1 MAFSTFRIGI
11 LTRVVVIS
19 MTTFLLVYLISF
31 NEKYVSAVI
40 VAGAIIIEII
50 ELFRFATVTNK
61 KITKFLES
69 IRYSDFSSS
78 FSYDN
83 KLGGSFKELNKA
95 FNSVAD
101 AFRKERAEKEEHL
114 NYLNTVVQHV
124 TTGLLSFD
132 VDGKVGLINSAARRF
147 LNMPQ
152 LRNISEI
159 LVVNVTLYKKLK
171 QMVPGEKALIRVNG
185 EINLSIHATELKL
198 RGHSYK
204 LMALQNIHS
213 ELESK
218 EVEAWQNLT
227 RVLRHE
233 IMNSITPIAS
243 LTGTLNEILAEDL
256 KPSGKDTFE
265 LSDETLSDLEEGL
278 QTIENRSKGLVT
290 FVDAYRDYTSIPKPK
305 FGLIKIDELFDHITQ
320 LLKRE
325 FVEIGIDFHVNIHFK
340 DLEITADR
348 ELIEMVMINLLKN
361 AKEATRECEEAKI
374 ELVARIDGDQRVLF
388 DVKDNG
394 PGIIPEAQERIFI
407 PFYTT
412 KKSGSGIGLALSR
425 QIMQLHHGTLSVK
438 SEPDLYTIFTMK
450 FHN

>member
-1 MAFSTFRIGI
+1 MGFSTFQVGI
-11 LTRVVVIS
+11 LFRVIVIS
-19 MTTFLLVYLISF
+19 VTTFLFVYLISF

-40 VAGAIIIEII
+40 VAGAILIEII
-50 ELFRFATVTNK
+50 ELFRFSTVTNK

-83 KLGGSFKELNKA
+83 KLGKSFKELNKA

-101 AFRKERAEKEEHL
+101 AFRKERADKEEHL

-132 VDGKVGLINSAARRF
+132 GEGKVGLINSAARRF

-159 LVVNVTLYKKLK
+159 LGVNVTLYKKLK
-171 QMVPGEKALIRVNG
+171 QMSPGEKALIRVSS
-185 EINLSIHATELKL
+185 EANLAIHSTELKL

-204 LMALQNIHS
+204 LIAMQNIHS

-243 LTGTLNEILAEDL
+243 LTGTLNEILSEDL
-256 KPSGKDTFE
+256 KPLGKDAFE
-265 LSDETLSDLEEGL
+265 ISDESLSDLEEGL
-278 QTIENRSKGLVT
+278 QTIENRSKGLVK

-305 FGLIKIDELFDHITQ
+305 FGLIKIDELFDHICQ
-320 LLKRE
+320 LLKGE
-325 FVEIGIDFHVNIHFK
+325 FKEIGIDFHANILFNN
-340 DLEITADR
+340 LEITADR
-348 ELIEMVMINLLKN
+348 ELIEMVLINLLKN
-361 AKEATRECEEAKI
+361 AKEAIKETDEPKI
-374 ELVARIDGDQRVLF
+374 EMVARVDAEQRVLL

-394 PGIIPEAQERIFI
+394 PGIIPEAQQRIFI

-438 SEPDLYTIFTMK
+438 SEPDLYTIFTLK
-450 FHN
+450 F

>member
-1 MAFSTFRIGI
+1 M
-11 LTRVVVIS
+11 
-19 MTTFLLVYLISF
+19 
-31 NEKYVSAVI
+31 
-40 VAGAIIIEII
+40 AGAIIIEII

-83 KLGGSFKELNKA
+83 KLGVSFKELNKA
-95 FNSVAD
+95 FNNVAD

-132 VDGKVGLINSAARRF
+132 NDGNVGLINSAARRF

-171 QMVPGEKALIRVNG
+171 QMIPGEKALIRVNS
-185 EINLSIHATELKL
+185 ELNLSIHATELKL

-204 LMALQNIHS
+204 LIALQNIHS

-278 QTIENRSKGLVT
+278 QTIENRSKGLVK

-305 FGLIKIDELFDHITQ
+305 FGLIKIDELFEHISQ

-325 FVEIGIDFHVNIHFK
+325 FKEIGIDFHVNILFK

-348 ELIEMVMINLLKN
+348 ELIEMVLINLLKN
-361 AKEATRECEEAKI
+361 AKEAIKESEEPKI
-374 ELVARIDGDQRVLF
+374 ELVARIDGEQRVLF

-394 PGIIPEAQERIFI
+394 PGIIPEAQARIFI

-425 QIMQLHHGTLSVK
+425 QIMQMHHGTLSVK
-438 SEPDLYTIFTMK
+438 SEPDIYTIFTLK
-450 FHN
+450 F

>member
-1 MAFSTFRIGI
+1 MVFKSFRIGVLI
-11 LTRVVVIS
+11 RVIIISLTC
-19 MTTFLLVYLISF
+19 FLFVYLISY
-31 NEKYVSAVI
+31 NEKYVSAGI
-40 VAGAIIIEII
+40 VAAALIFEII
-50 ELFRFATVTNK
+50 ELFRYTTVTNK

-83 KLGGSFKELNKA
+83 SLGKSFKELNTA
-95 FNSVAD
+95 FNNVAD
-101 AFRKERAEKEEHL
+101 AFRNERAQKEEHL

-132 VDGKVGLINSAARRF
+132 VEGDVGLINSAAKRF
-147 LNMPQ
+147 LNTPT

-159 LVVNVTLYKKLK
+159 LGVNVTLYKKLK
-171 QMVPGEKALIRVNG
+171 QLAPGEKTLIRVSG
-185 EINLSIHATELKL
+185 DLNLAIHATELKL

-204 LMALQNIHS
+204 LVAIQNIHS

-256 KPSGKDTFE
+256 RPIGDDAYEIDSE
-265 LSDETLSDLEEGL
+265 SLSDLGEGL
-278 QTIENRSKGLVT
+278 RTIENRSKGLIK

-305 FGLIKIDELFDHITQ
+305 FGLIKIDELFDHISK
-320 LLKRE
+320 LLKGEFRE
-325 FVEIGIDFHVNIHFK
+325 LGIDFNINIRFDK
-340 DLEITADR
+340 LEITADR
-348 ELIEMVMINLLKN
+348 ELIEMVLINLLKN
-361 AKEATRECEEAKI
+361 SKEALLDSEDAKI
-374 ELVARIDGDQRVLF
+374 DLTASLDEDRHVILE
-388 DVKDNG
+388 VKDNG
-394 PGIIPEAQERIFI
+394 PGIIPEALDRIFI

-425 QIMQLHHGTLSVK
+425 QIMQLHQGTLSVK
-438 SEPDLYTIFTMK
+438 SEPNIFTIFSLR
-450 FHN
+450 F

>member
-1 MAFSTFRIGI
+1 MGYSRFRVGVLI
-11 LTRVVVIS
+11 RVIIIS
-19 MTTFLLVYLISF
+19 LTTFLFVYLVSF

-40 VAGAIIIEII
+40 AAGAIILEII
-50 ELFRFATVTNK
+50 DLFRFTTVTNK

-83 KLGGSFKELNKA
+83 KLGKSFRDLNKS
-95 FNSVAD
+95 FNNVAD

-114 NYLNTVVQHV
+114 NYLNTIVQHV

-132 VDGKVGLINSAARRF
+132 TEGKVGLINSAARRF
-147 LNMPQ
+147 LNTPQ

-159 LVVNVTLYKKLK
+159 LAVNVTLYKKLK
-171 QMVPGEKALIRVNG
+171 QMGPGEKALIRVSSDS
-185 EINLSIHATELKL
+185 NLAIHATELKL

-204 LMALQNIHS
+204 LIALQNIHS

-243 LTGTLNEILAEDL
+243 LTGTLNEILSEDL
-256 KPSGKDTFE
+256 KPLGKDSFE
-265 LSDETLSDLEEGL
+265 ISDESLSDLEEGL
-278 QTIENRSKGLVT
+278 QTIENRSKALVK

-305 FGLIKIDELFDHITQ
+305 FGLIKIDELFEHICQ

-325 FVEIGIDFHVNIHFK
+325 FKEIGIDFHANILFNN
-340 DLEITADR
+340 LEITADR
-348 ELIEMVMINLLKN
+348 ELIEMVLINLLKN
-361 AKEATRECEEAKI
+361 AKEALKEVEEPKI
-374 ELVARIDGDQRVLF
+374 ELIARIDGERRVLL

-394 PGIIPEAQERIFI
+394 PGIISEAQERIFI

-412 KKSGSGIGLALSR
+412 KKTGSGIGLALSR
-425 QIMQLHHGTLSVK
+425 QIMQLHHGALSVK
-438 SEPDLYTIFTMK
+438 SEPDLYTIFTMR
-450 FHN
+450 F

>member
-1 MAFSTFRIGI
+1 MGFSYFRIGV
-11 LTRVVVIS
+11 LVRVIIIS
-19 MTTFLLVYLISF
+19 ITTFLFVYLISF

-40 VAGAIIIEII
+40 VAGAILVEII
-50 ELFRFATVTNK
+50 ELFRFSSVTNK

-78 FSYDN
+78 FSHDN
-83 KLGGSFKELNKA
+83 NLGKSFKELNKA
-95 FNSVAD
+95 FSNVAD

-124 TTGLLSFD
+124 TTGLISFD
-132 VDGKVGLINSAARRF
+132 IDGNVGLINSAARRF

-159 LVVNVTLYKKLK
+159 LGTNVTLYKKLK
-171 QMVPGEKALIRVNG
+171 QMGPGEKALIRVSNDL
-185 EINLSIHATELKL
+185 NLSIHATELKL

-204 LMALQNIHS
+204 LVAIQNIHS

-256 KPSGKDTFE
+256 QPNGENSFQI
-265 LSDETLSDLEEGL
+265 SDESLSDLQEGL
-278 QTIENRSKGLVT
+278 QTIENRSKGLIK

-305 FGLIKIDELFDHITQ
+305 FGLIKIDELFEHINK
-320 LLKRE
+320 LLKHE
-325 FVEIGIDFHVNIHFK
+325 FKELGIDFQTKILFNN
-340 DLEITADR
+340 LEITADR
-348 ELIEMVMINLLKN
+348 ELVEMVLINLLKN
-361 AKEATRECEEAKI
+361 AREALLNREEAKLEMI
-374 ELVARIDGDQRVLF
+374 ARIDDQQRVLI
-388 DVKDNG
+388 DIKDNG
-394 PGIIPEAQERIFI
+394 PGIIPEAQDRIFI

-425 QIMQLHHGTLSVK
+425 QIMQLHQGSLAVK
-438 SEPDLYTIFTMK
+438 SEPDVYTIFTLR
-450 FHN
+450 F

>member
-1 MAFSTFRIGI
+1 MVFSSFRVSVLI
-11 LTRVVVIS
+11 RVIIIS
-19 MTTFLLVYLISF
+19 LTTFLLVYLVSY
-31 NEKYVSAVI
+31 NEKYVSAAI
-40 VAGAIIIEII
+40 VAGAIIMEII
-50 ELFRFATVTNK
+50 ELFRFTTVTNK

-83 KLGGSFKELNKA
+83 KLGKSFTELNKA
-95 FNSVAD
+95 FNNVAE
-101 AFRKERAEKEEHL
+101 AFRNERAQKEEHL

-132 VDGKVGLINSAARRF
+132 NEGNVGLINSAAKRF
-147 LNMPQ
+147 LSIPQ
-152 LRNISEI
+152 IRNISEI
-159 LVVNVTLYKKLK
+159 LGVNVTLYKKLK
-171 QMVPGEKALIRVNG
+171 QMGPGDKALIRVNS
-185 EINLSIHATELKL
+185 EMNLSIHTTELKL

-204 LMALQNIHS
+204 LVALQNIHS

-243 LTGTLNEILAEDL
+243 LTGTLNEILSEDI
-256 KPSGKDTFE
+256 KPIGKE
-265 LSDETLSDLEEGL
+265 LFGISDESLSDLEEGL

-305 FGLIKIDELFDHITQ
+305 FGLIKIDELFEHICQ

-325 FVEIGIDFHVNIHFK
+325 FKEIGIDFQSKILFN

-348 ELIEMVMINLLKN
+348 ELVEMVLINILKN
-361 AKEATRECEEAKI
+361 AKEALKEIEEPKV
-374 ELVARIDGDQRVLF
+374 EMVARIDGEQRVLL

-394 PGIIPEAQERIFI
+394 PGIIPEAIDRIFI

-425 QIMQLHHGTLSVK
+425 QIMQMHQGTLSVK
-438 SEPDLYTIFTMK
+438 SEPDVYTIFTLR
-450 FHN
+450 F

>member
-1 MAFSTFRIGI
+1 MGFSFFRIGVLIRIIIII
-11 LTRVVVIS
+11 L
-19 MTTFLLVYLISF
+19 TTFLMVYLISF

-40 VAGAIIIEII
+40 VGGAIIFEII
-50 ELFRFATVTNK
+50 ELFRFTTVTNK

-69 IRYSDFSSS
+69 IQYSDFSTS
-78 FSYDN
+78 FTHDN
-83 KLGGSFKELNKA
+83 NLGRSFKELNKA
-95 FNSVAD
+95 FSNVAD
-101 AFRKERAEKEEHL
+101 AFRHERAEKEEHL

-132 VDGKVGLINSAARRF
+132 TEGKVGLINSAAKRF
-147 LNMPQ
+147 FNVSQ

-159 LVVNVTLYKKLK
+159 LALNVTLYKQLR
-171 QMVPGEKALIRVNG
+171 QLGPGDKALIRVSSDL
-185 EINLSIHATELKL
+185 NLAIHVTELKL

-204 LMALQNIHS
+204 LIALQNIHS

-243 LTGTLNEILAEDL
+243 LTGTLNDILKEDL
-256 KPSGKDTFE
+256 VQNGEDAFE
-265 LSDETLSDLEEGL
+265 ISNDSLSDLNEGL
-278 QTIENRSKGLVT
+278 QTIENRSKGLIK

-305 FGLIKIDELFDHITQ
+305 FGLIKIDELFDHISQ
-320 LLKRE
+320 LLRHE
-325 FVEIGIDFHVNIHFK
+325 FKELGIDFKTNILF
-340 DLEITADR
+340 DNLEITADR
-348 ELIEMVMINLLKN
+348 ELVEMVLINLLKN
-361 AKEATRECEEAKI
+361 AREALKGREEAKL
-374 ELVARIDGDQRVLF
+374 ELIARIDEEQHVLL

-394 PGIIPEAQERIFI
+394 PGIIEEARERIFI

-425 QIMQLHHGTLSVK
+425 QIMQLHQGTLSVK
-438 SEPDLYTIFTMK
+438 SEPELYTIFTLR
-450 FHN
+450 F

>member
-1 MAFSTFRIGI
+1 MGFSTFQFGI
-11 LTRVVVIS
+11 LFRVIVIS
-19 MTTFLLVYLISF
+19 LTSFLFVYLVSF
-31 NEKYVSAVI
+31 NQKYVSAVI
-40 VAGAIIIEII
+40 VAGAILIEIV
-50 ELFRFATVTNK
+50 ELFRFTTVTNK

-83 KLGGSFKELNKA
+83 NLGRSFKELNKA

-101 AFRKERAEKEEHL
+101 AFRKERADKEEHL

-132 VDGKVGLINSAARRF
+132 GDGKVGLMNSAARRF

-152 LRNISEI
+152 IRNISEI
-159 LVVNVTLYKKLK
+159 LAVNVTLYKKLK
-171 QMVPGEKALIRVNG
+171 QMDPGEKALIRVNS
-185 EINLSIHATELKL
+185 ELNLAIHATELIL

-204 LMALQNIHS
+204 LIAMQNIHS

-218 EVEAWQNLT
+218 EVESWQNLT

-243 LTGTLNEILAEDL
+243 LTGTLNEILSEDL
-256 KPSGKDTFE
+256 KPLGNDKFE
-265 LSDETLSDLEEGL
+265 ISDESLSDLEEGL
-278 QTIENRSKGLVT
+278 QTIENRSKGLVK

-305 FGLIKIDELFDHITQ
+305 FGRIKIDELFDHICQ

-325 FVEIGIDFHVNIHFK
+325 FKEIGIDFHANTHFNN
-340 DLEITADR
+340 LEITADR
-348 ELIEMVMINLLKN
+348 ELIEMVLINLLKN
-361 AKEATRECEEAKI
+361 AKEAIKDTEEPKI
-374 ELVARIDGDQRVLF
+374 ELVARVDGERRVLL

-394 PGIIPEAQERIFI
+394 PGIIPEAQQRIFI

-425 QIMQLHHGTLSVK
+425 QIMQMHHGSLSVK
-438 SEPDLYTIFTMK
+438 SEPDLYTIFTLK
-450 FHN
+450 F

>member
-1 MAFSTFRIGI
+1 
-11 LTRVVVIS
+11 
-19 MTTFLLVYLISF
+19 
-31 NEKYVSAVI
+31 
-40 VAGAIIIEII
+40 
-50 ELFRFATVTNK
+50 
-61 KITKFLES
+61 
-69 IRYSDFSSS
+69 
-78 FSYDN
+78 
-83 KLGGSFKELNKA
+83 
-95 FNSVAD
+95 
-101 AFRKERAEKEEHL
+101 
-114 NYLNTVVQHV
+114 
-124 TTGLLSFD
+124 SFD
-132 VDGKVGLINSAARRF
+132 NEGKVGLINSAARRF

-159 LVVNVTLYKKLK
+159 LAVNVTLYKKLK
-171 QMVPGEKALIRVNG
+171 QMGPGEKALIRVSSDL
-185 EINLSIHATELKL
+185 NLAIHATELKL

-204 LMALQNIHS
+204 LVACQNIHS

-243 LTGTLNEILAEDL
+243 LTGTLNEILSEDL
-256 KPSGKDTFE
+256 KPVGKGFFE
-265 LSDETLSDLEEGL
+265 ITDESLSDLEEGL
-278 QTIENRSKGLVT
+278 QTIENRSKALVK

-305 FGLIKIDELFDHITQ
+305 FGLIKIDELFDHICQ

-325 FVEIGIDFHVNIHFK
+325 FKETGIDFNANILFN

-348 ELIEMVMINLLKN
+348 ELIEMVLINLLKN
-361 AKEATRECEEAKI
+361 AKEALKEVEESKI
-374 ELVARIDGDQRVLF
+374 ELIARVDGERRILL

-394 PGIIPEAQERIFI
+394 PGIIPEALERIFI

-438 SEPDLYTIFTMK
+438 SEPDLYTIFTLR
-450 FHN
+450 F

>member
-1 MAFSTFRIGI
+1 MAFSTFRTGI
-11 LTRVVVIS
+11 LFRVIVIS
-19 MTTFLLVYLISF
+19 LTTFLFVYLISF

-83 KLGGSFKELNKA
+83 KLGVSFKELNKA
-95 FNSVAD
+95 FNNVAD

-132 VDGKVGLINSAARRF
+132 NDGNVGLINSAARRF

-171 QMVPGEKALIRVNG
+171 QMIPGEKALIRVNS
-185 EINLSIHATELKL
+185 ELNLSIHATELKL

-204 LMALQNIHS
+204 LIALQNIHS

-278 QTIENRSKGLVT
+278 QTIENRSKGLVK

-305 FGLIKIDELFDHITQ
+305 FGLIKIDELFEHISQ

-325 FVEIGIDFHVNIHFK
+325 FKEIGIDFHVNILFK

-348 ELIEMVMINLLKN
+348 ELIEMVLINLLKN
-361 AKEATRECEEAKI
+361 AKEAIKESEEPKI
-374 ELVARIDGDQRVLF
+374 ELVARIDGEQRVLF

-394 PGIIPEAQERIFI
+394 PGIIPEAQARIFI

-425 QIMQLHHGTLSVK
+425 QIMQMHHGTLSVK
-438 SEPDLYTIFTMK
+438 SEPDIYTIFTLK
-450 FHN
+450 F

>member
-1 MAFSTFRIGI
+1 MGFSTFRVGVF
-11 LTRVVVIS
+11 LRVIIIAL
-19 MTTFLLVYLISF
+19 TTFLFVYLVSF
-31 NEKYVSAVI
+31 NEKYVSAFI
-40 VAGAIIIEII
+40 VGIAIIFEII
-50 ELFRFATVTNK
+50 ELFRFTSIANK

-69 IRYSDFSSS
+69 IKYSDFSTS

-83 KLGGSFKELNKA
+83 KLGKSFRELNAA
-95 FNSVAD
+95 FTSVVD

-132 VDGKVGLINSAARRF
+132 NEGDVGLINSAARRF
-147 LNMPQ
+147 LNTPQ
-152 LRNISEI
+152 LKNINEI
-159 LVVNVTLYKKLK
+159 LEVNVTLYKKLK
-171 QMVPGEKALIRVNG
+171 QLGPGEKTLIRVGNDL
-185 EINLSIHATELKL
+185 NLAISVTELKL

-204 LMALQNIHS
+204 LVAMQNIHS

-243 LTGTLNEILAEDL
+243 LTGTLNEILSEDL
-256 KPSGKDTFE
+256 KPLGVDSFE
-265 LSDETLSDLEEGL
+265 ISDESLSDLEEGL
-278 QTIENRSKGLVT
+278 QTIENRSRGLVK

-305 FGLIKIDELFDHITQ
+305 FGLIKIDELCDHIYQ

-325 FVEIGIDFHVNIHFK
+325 FKETGIDFHVNILFNN
-340 DLEITADR
+340 LEITADR
-348 ELIEMVMINLLKN
+348 ELIEMVLINLLKN
-361 AKEATRECEEAKI
+361 AKEALKDIEEPKI
-374 ELVARIDGDQRVLF
+374 EMVARIDGEKKVLL

-394 PGIIPEAQERIFI
+394 PGIIPEAQDRIFI

-438 SEPDLYTIFTMK
+438 SEPDLYTIFTLR
-450 FHN
+450 F

>member
-1 MAFSTFRIGI
+1 MAFSTFRTGI
-11 LTRVVVIS
+11 LFRVIVIS
-19 MTTFLLVYLISF
+19 LTSFLFVYLISF

-40 VAGAIIIEII
+40 VVGAIIIEII
-50 ELFRFATVTNK
+50 ELFRFATITNK

-83 KLGGSFKELNKA
+83 KLGVSFKELNKA
-95 FNSVAD
+95 FNNVAD

-132 VDGKVGLINSAARRF
+132 NDGNVGLMNSAARRF

-152 LRNISEI
+152 IRNISEI
-159 LVVNVTLYKKLK
+159 LLVNVTLYKKLK
-171 QMVPGEKALIRVNG
+171 QMIPGEKALIRVNS
-185 EINLSIHATELKL
+185 ELNLSIHTTELKL

-204 LMALQNIHS
+204 LVALQNIHS

-256 KPSGKDTFE
+256 KPSGENTFE

-278 QTIENRSKGLVT
+278 QTIENRSKGLVK
-290 FVDAYRDYTSIPKPK
+290 FVDAYRDYTSIPEPK
-305 FGLIKIDELFDHITQ
+305 FGLIKIDELFEHISQ

-325 FVEIGIDFHVNIHFK
+325 FIEIGIDFHVNILFK

-348 ELIEMVMINLLKN
+348 ELIEMVLINLLKN
-361 AKEATRECEEAKI
+361 AKEAIKESEEPKI
-374 ELVARIDGDQRVLF
+374 ELVARIDGEQRVLF

-394 PGIIPEAQERIFI
+394 PGIIPEAQARIFI

-425 QIMQLHHGTLSVK
+425 QIMQMHHGTLSVK
-438 SEPDLYTIFTMK
+438 SEPDIYTIFTLK
-450 FHN
+450 F

>member
-1 MAFSTFRIGI
+1 MGFSSFRVGVLI
-11 LTRVVVIS
+11 RVIIIS
-19 MTTFLLVYLISF
+19 LTTFLFVYLVSF

-40 VAGAIIIEII
+40 VAGAIITEII
-50 ELFRFATVTNK
+50 ELFRFTTITNK

-78 FSYDN
+78 FTHDN
-83 KLGGSFKELNKA
+83 KLGKSFKELNTA
-95 FNSVAD
+95 FNNVAD
-101 AFRKERAEKEEHL
+101 AFRSERADKEEHL

-124 TTGLLSFD
+124 TTGLISFD
-132 VDGKVGLINSAARRF
+132 GEGKVGLINSAAKRF
-147 LNMPQ
+147 LNLPQ
-152 LRNISEI
+152 LRNLSEI
-159 LVVNVTLYKKLK
+159 LQVNVTLYKKLK
-171 QMVPGEKALIRVNG
+171 QMGPGEKALIRVSSDL
-185 EINLSIHATELKL
+185 NLAIHATELKL

-204 LMALQNIHS
+204 LVSLHNIHS

-256 KPSGKDTFE
+256 KPNGEDTFQIT
-265 LSDETLSDLEEGL
+265 DESLSDLEEGL
-278 QTIENRSKGLVT
+278 QTIENRSKGLIK

-305 FGLIKIDELFDHITQ
+305 FGLIKIDELFEHICQ
-320 LLKRE
+320 LLKHE
-325 FVEIGIDFHVNIHFK
+325 FKELGIDFQSKILFNN
-340 DLEITADR
+340 LEITADR
-348 ELIEMVMINLLKN
+348 ELVEMVLINLLKN
-361 AKEATRECEEAKI
+361 AKEALKDREGAKLEMI
-374 ELVARIDGDQRVLF
+374 ARIDEEQHVLL

-394 PGIIPEAQERIFI
+394 PGIIPEARERIFI

-425 QIMQLHHGTLSVK
+425 QIMQLHNGSLSVK
-438 SEPDLYTIFTMK
+438 SEPEVFTIFTLR
-450 FHN
+450 F